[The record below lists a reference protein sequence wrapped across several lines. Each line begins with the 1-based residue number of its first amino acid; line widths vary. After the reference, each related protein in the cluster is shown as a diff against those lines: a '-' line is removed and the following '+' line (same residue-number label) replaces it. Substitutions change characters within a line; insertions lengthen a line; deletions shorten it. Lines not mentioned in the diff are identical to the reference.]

1 MNLSFRAFCRTTVT
15 PCVVVFHQVG
25 AGQSRDDLL
34 PHRCDR
40 NDADVDG
47 VAARLLVLR
56 HHVAEAGVLLAS
68 IANSGPPAGELMQL
82 GYVSVD
88 RDGKK
93 DRLLSDPACRRRPP
107 PPCDKRGLR
116 HIPNQKR
123 AAYP

>member
-1 MNLSFRAFCRTTVT
+1 MKRLTRRTILAAPAVLAFGGPLWVARPVRAAKQSGPGVT
-15 PCVVVFHQVG
+15 DNEIKIGNTAPY
-25 AGQSRDDLL
+25 
-34 PHRCDR
+34 
-40 NDADVDG
+40 
-47 VAARLLVLR
+47 
-56 HHVAEAGVLLAS
+56 
-68 IANSGPPAGELMQL
+68 SGPPAGELMQL

-123 AAYP
+123 AAYPLIAVRGKE